1 MPQVGGGC
9 GAGVMGWGGGG
20 GLGVAGGLEEKPKE
34 EEECLSFVHFLLS
47 VYSQTASFCS
57 QVPHSSVMR

>member
-1 MPQVGGGC
+1 
-9 GAGVMGWGGGG
+9 MGWGGGG
-20 GLGVAGGLEEKPKE
+20 GAGEGAAGGGGGLEEKPKE
-34 EEECLSFVHFLLS
+34 EEKCLSFVHFLPS